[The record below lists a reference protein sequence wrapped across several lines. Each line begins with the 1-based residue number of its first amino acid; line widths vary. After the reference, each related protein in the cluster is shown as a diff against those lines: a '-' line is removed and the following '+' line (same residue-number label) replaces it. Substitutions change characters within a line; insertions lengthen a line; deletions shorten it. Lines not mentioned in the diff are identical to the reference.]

1 MCAEVS
7 IRPITKQDT
16 PLILKW
22 RNKDSIRKNFIYQEQ
37 LTEEIHNEWLQNKIL
52 TRKAM
57 QFIIIYTKNEEPIGS
72 IYLSHI
78 DEQNKQAE
86 LGIFIGE
93 DRYRGKGFGEQAILL
108 IKQYAFDTLR
118 LNRIYLRLV
127 KKNHIAFSCYKKCGF
142 KQIQKCDESIIW
154 METYRN

>member
-1 MCAEVS
+1 MNIDIL
-7 IRPITKQDT
+7 IRPITVKDT

-22 RNKDSIRKNFIYQEQ
+22 RNKDSIRKNFIYQEEI
-37 LTEEIHNEWLQNKIL
+37 TEEIHNEWLQNKVLAGEVI
-52 TRKAM
+52 
-57 QFIIIYTKNEEPIGS
+57 QFIIVCKENNIPIGS

-78 DEQNKQAE
+78 DKQNKQAE

-93 DRYRGKGFGEQAILL
+93 DGYQGNGIGGQAIEL
-108 IKQYAFDTLR
+108 IKKYAFDHLN

-127 KKNHIAFSCYKKCGF
+127 KTNTIAFKCYEKCGF
-142 KQIQKCDESIIW
+142 EEIKMEDESVIW